1 MILYKHFKLINS
13 RTNRQL
19 VVLPSLVVS
28 PGVSS
33 ITKCASL
40 SRYNSP
46 QYFKGDV
53 HNC

>member
-28 PGVSS
+28 PGVVVLPSV
-33 ITKCASL
+33 
-40 SRYNSP
+40 
-46 QYFKGDV
+46 QV
-53 HNC
+53 